1 MYSISHKM
9 KKYHLWLPFK
19 LLSDI
24 GNRVVIIENSA
35 NLLFRMKKK
44 VKVIVA
50 VTVISYKA

>member
-1 MYSISHKM
+1 MYSIIHKM